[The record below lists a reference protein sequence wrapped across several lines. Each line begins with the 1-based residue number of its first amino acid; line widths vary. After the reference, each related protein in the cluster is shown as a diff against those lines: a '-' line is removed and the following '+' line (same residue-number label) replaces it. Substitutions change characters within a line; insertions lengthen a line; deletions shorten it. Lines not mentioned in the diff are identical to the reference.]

1 MTDLTLTIIQAGAM
15 ISTFAFVF
23 SSGLR
28 THIADL
34 KYFLSRKGLLFRSL
48 ISVDVLV
55 PLIALALILLI
66 KPAKATAIGLL
77 LMASSPAAPMVLKKI
92 TKASGKQE
100 YAISLH
106 VVLAFLAI
114 ITTPVT
120 LYLLSSLSEYNLTI
134 SSIAV
139 AKAVGLS
146 ILLPIIAGVIIRW
159 IFPAL
164 AEYMIRPLEIFSNII
179 SLLLAIIVLLF
190 TYQLLLMLDIT
201 SYVVIALMILGAL
214 AAGHLMAWG
223 QPEEQA
229 TLALESAA
237 RNPGLALLIASTY
250 VSLEKAMPVLIP
262 YLITSAI
269 IGFIYV
275 RYRKMNRKARSR
287 AGSD

>member
-1 MTDLTLTIIQAGAM
+1 VTDITLIIIQAGAM
-15 ISTFAFVF
+15 ISTFSFMF

-28 THIADL
+28 THITDL
-34 KYFLSRKGLLFRSL
+34 KYFLSRQGLLLRSL

-55 PLIALALILLI
+55 PLIALVLILLI
-66 KPAKATAIGLL
+66 KPAKSTAIGLL

-92 TKASGKQE
+92 TKASGKHE
-100 YAISLH
+100 FAISLH

-120 LYLLSSLSEYNLTI
+120 LYILSSVSEYNLAI
-134 SSIAV
+134 SPMAV
-139 AKAVGLS
+139 AKAVGFS
-146 ILLPIIAGVIIRW
+146 ILLPILAGAIIRW

-164 AEYMIRPLEIFSNII
+164 AEFMIRPLEIFSNII

-190 TYQLLLMLDIT
+190 TYQMLLMLDIT
-201 SYVVIALMILGAL
+201 SYVVIALMIIGAM
-214 AAGHLMAWG
+214 AAGHLMARG
-223 QPEEQA
+223 QPDEQA
-229 TLALESAA
+229 TLALESAT

-262 YLITSAI
+262 YLITSTI

-275 RYRKMNRKARSR
+275 RYRKMNRKTGSH